1 MDMDDKD
8 IYDACFMQEYD
19 GRSHNLNQERVC
31 DDQKSYP
38 QWCMGSLAGQTIFQ
52 RD

>member
-8 IYDACFMQEYD
+8 IYDGCFMRGSD
-19 GRSHNLNQERVC
+19 GRSHHLRVC

-38 QWCMGSLAGQTIFQ
+38 QWCMGSLAG
-52 RD
+52 